1 MKQLSNQTIAGI
13 LYEMASLYEIKGVDF
28 KPRAYERAALNIES
42 LAEDVAS
49 LYQNGGHKALDDI
62 PGVGSGIA
70 RHIEELLRTG
80 HFREYDQLRREI
92 PIKTEELTA
101 VEGIGPQTVKRLW
114 QELGVQDLN
123 DLEQAVTQGH
133 IRDLKGF
140 GPKSEAKIKK
150 GIEFLKSSSGRAV
163 LGFIAPDVEKLEQ
176 NIKNFPEVDRVVIA
190 GSARRRKETIGDI
203 DILVTSKQPLKVM
216 DRFVKLEAVTHV
228 YGKGE
233 TKTNVRLNN
242 NLDADLR
249 VVPAKS
255 WGAAMCYFTG
265 SKDHNIE
272 LRNIAI
278 KKHWKLNEYGLFSG
292 TRQLAGKSEKEL
304 YARLGLAYIE
314 PELRE
319 NRGEIAAARSG
330 KLPKLIGYNDLRG
343 DLQVQTNWTD
353 GRHSINEM
361 ALAAEDRG
369 LNYIVITDHTRSLAM
384 ANGLD
389 EKRLR
394 RQMAEI
400 DKLNDKLH
408 QENRKITVLKGAEVN
423 IMKDGSLD
431 IKDAVLSELDVV
443 GAAVHSHFELARKQ
457 QTQRLVRA
465 MENPHIDIIFH
476 LTTRLINRRQAIA
489 LDIDTIINTA
499 RQTGIVMEVDAYPD
513 RLDISDDLVKRFI
526 DAGVKIAID
535 SDAHAKA
542 HYDYLRFGIAQA
554 RRGWAEK
561 KDVINCW
568 PLKKMLGF
576 LK

>member
-1 MKQLSNQTIAGI
+1 M
-13 LYEMASLYEIKGVDF
+13 
-28 KPRAYERAALNIES
+28 
-42 LAEDVAS
+42 
-49 LYQNGGHKALDDI
+49 
-62 PGVGSGIA
+62 
-70 RHIEELLRTG
+70 
-80 HFREYDQLRREI
+80 
-92 PIKTEELTA
+92 
-101 VEGIGPQTVKRLW
+101 
-114 QELGVQDLN
+114 
-123 DLEQAVTQGH
+123 
-133 IRDLKGF
+133 
-140 GPKSEAKIKK
+140 
-150 GIEFLKSSSGRAV
+150 
-163 LGFIAPDVEKLEQ
+163 EKLEQ

-292 TRQLAGKSEKEL
+292 TRQLAGKSEQEL

-330 KLPKLIGYNDLRG
+330 KLPKLIGYDDLKG
-343 DLQVQTNWTD
+343 DLQIQTNWTD

-400 DKLNDKLH
+400 DKLNDKLRR
-408 QENRKITVLKGAEVN
+408 ENRKINVLKGAEAN

-443 GAAVHSHFELARKQ
+443 GAAVHSHFELARKE

-489 LDIDTIINTA
+489 LDIETIINTA

-535 SDAHAKA
+535 SDAHAKS